1 MEQTFD
7 LVVIGTGSAGAAT
20 AQACREQNWEV
31 AIVDSREYGGTCAL
45 RGCDPKKVLV
55 GAAELVDRTER
66 MIGKGLQDSVRINW
80 PDLMAFKHTF
90 TDYIPGAHEK
100 KLKDAGIHTFHG
112 HAKFVSEDTIDVDG
126 HRLTGKH
133 ILIATGAKPAP
144 LSVEGEQYLAN
155 SDHFLNLEQ
164 LPSPLVFVGGGYI
177 SFEFAHIA
185 ARAGAEVH
193 ILHKDEQPLKGFDPE
208 LVQELVQRSREIG
221 IHIHL
226 NTSLQSIEQLEGEVA
241 ADSQPSGAEQLTK
254 GTANQARYMIRA
266 NQQDGEQ
273 GNQELRLECGLV
285 VHGAGR
291 VPNIM
296 DIQLDQGKVEF
307 GKKGVHVNEY
317 MQSVSNPRVYAAG
330 DCTDSPGLP
339 LTPLASLESQVA
351 THNLLHGNTRKPDYR
366 AMPSIAFTIPKL
378 GAIGMT
384 EEEARKLGDRVTINT
399 FDTST
404 WYTYKRTNE
413 QTAMAKII
421 IDTSSRQILG
431 AHLLS
436 GEADEMLNYFA
447 IAIRLH
453 LTIDQM
459 REVLYAYP
467 TPASDL
473 SYMLKI

>member
-1 MEQTFD
+1 MEQHFD
-7 LVVIGTGSAGAAT
+7 LVVIGTGSAGAAA

-31 AIVDSREYGGTCAL
+31 AIIDSREYGGTCAL

-55 GAAELVDRTER
+55 GAAELVDRTAR
-66 MIGKGLQDSVRINW
+66 MVGKGLEDSVRINW

-90 TDYIPGAHEK
+90 TDYIPGAHEQ
-100 KLKDAGIHTFHG
+100 KLQNAGIHTFHG
-112 HAKFVSEDTIDVDG
+112 HAGFVSEDTIEVDG
-126 HRLTGKH
+126 QRLIGKH

-144 LSVEGEQYLAN
+144 LSVAGEQYLAD

-208 LVQELVQRSREIG
+208 LVQELVKRSREIG
-221 IHIHL
+221 IKIHL
-226 NTSLQSIEQLEGEVA
+226 NTSLQSIEQLSAAENEQSAENEKYGRNVNAVSRPSYLVRASHNGTEG
-241 ADSQPSGAEQLTK
+241 DK
-254 GTANQARYMIRA
+254 
-266 NQQDGEQ
+266 
-273 GNQELRLECGLV
+273 ELQLECGLV

-291 VPNIM
+291 MPNIM
-296 DIQLDQGKVEF
+296 DMQLDQGNVEY
-307 GKKGVHVNEY
+307 GKKGIHVNEY
-317 MQSVSNPRVYAAG
+317 MQSVSNPLVYAAG

-351 THNLLHGNTRKPDYR
+351 SHNLLNGNTRTPNYR
-366 AMPSIAFTIPKL
+366 EMPSVAFTLPKL

-384 EEEARKLGDRVTINT
+384 EEEARKLGDHVKINT
-399 FDTST
+399 FDTSS

-413 QTAMAKII
+413 SSSMAKII
-421 IDTSSRQILG
+421 IDTTSRKILG

-436 GEADEMLNYFA
+436 GEADELLNHFA
-447 IAIRLH
+447 IAMRLN
-453 LTIDQM
+453 LTIDQL
-459 REVLYAYP
+459 RDVLYAYP
-467 TPASDL
+467 TAASDIG
-473 SYMLKI
+473 YMLKI

>member
-31 AIVDSREYGGTCAL
+31 AIIDSREYGGTCAL

-55 GAAELVDRTER
+55 GAAELVDHTER
-66 MIGKGLQDSVRINW
+66 MVGKGLEDSVRINW

-112 HAKFVSEDTIDVDG
+112 HARFVSEDTIEVDG

-144 LSVEGEQYLAN
+144 LSVTGEQYLAN
-155 SDHFLNLEQ
+155 SDDFLNLEQ

-208 LVQELVQRSREIG
+208 LVKELMQRSRDIG

-226 NTSLQSIEQLEGEVA
+226 NTSLQSIEQLEEGTESNSSPA
-241 ADSQPSGAEQLTK
+241 NAESRTAD
-254 GTANQARYMIRA
+254 RA
-266 NQQDGEQ
+266 NNQPRYLIQASQQD
-273 GNQELRLECGLV
+273 QELRLECGLV

-291 VPNIM
+291 MPNIM
-296 DIQLDQGKVEF
+296 DIQLEQGKVEF
-307 GKKGVHVNEY
+307 SKKGVRVNDY
-317 MQSVSNPRVYAAG
+317 MQSVSNPIVYAAG

-351 THNLLHGNTRKPDYR
+351 THNLLNGNTRKPDYR
-366 AMPSIAFTIPKL
+366 EMPSIAFTIPKL
-378 GAIGMT
+378 GAIGIS
-384 EEEARKLGDRVTINT
+384 EEEARKLGDHVTVNT

-413 QTAMAKII
+413 PTAMAKII
-421 IDTSSRQILG
+421 IDTSTRKILG
-431 AHLLS
+431 AHILS

-447 IAIRLH
+447 IAIRLN